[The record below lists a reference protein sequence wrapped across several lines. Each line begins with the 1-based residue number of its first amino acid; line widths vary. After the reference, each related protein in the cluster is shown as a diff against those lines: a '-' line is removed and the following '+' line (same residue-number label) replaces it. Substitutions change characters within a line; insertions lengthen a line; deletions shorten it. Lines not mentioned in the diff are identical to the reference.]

1 MFQKIKNRVKQEYTT
16 ILTFLTF
23 IFSLFFTKEI
33 NFLHYNTTS
42 GPDFEKYFKYL
53 EYNFFLIDK
62 TGREQGVFYYYL
74 NSWNFYRYNNEIND
88 TNFFYYLDKSIQ
100 EVNFFLFIFSLLGF
114 YLLLKLFGF
123 KKNDIL
129 ITLIA
134 FSFFPLG
141 IALRIVL
148 KPEILALSFLPWIIL
163 CLEFYKKTKKYR
175 YLYLSL
181 PFLVISIYSKGSVL
195 AVFGLFFLFFY
206 SLPLLRGNIK
216 KILLVFITFILLF
229 SALAIED
236 YESNG
241 SNILEVVH
249 DEKYNNKAKTNFL
262 YYVDVPRLI
271 KSPIKFNHSNSF
283 ISLTLLDIFG
293 DYFDLYWNEDSN
305 LYSKHRKE
313 VFLFEESSGIGIP
326 SINLKEKNLTFY
338 VQNKSDIYLRQFL
351 SLIFGILFF
360 IFLFGYIK
368 KKNVYSKFVFAPL
381 FGMAIM
387 NIQSVLGFPQKNFD
401 PLVGDSIKPYYYG
414 YFLCMAFLFVTIQI
428 FNKSNKSKILIFPYI
443 FFMLFLLGFP
453 KDSDSEYS
461 KNISQ
466 VNSYSSLCI
475 VNKPIIKITS
485 GNSDYLQCSTRT
497 EMFGLNYREYNDFE
511 NFKSQ
516 PRLRITNSLLGFLV
530 FINTVTVIILSRK
543 DKIYRHK

>member
-1 MFQKIKNRVKQEYTT
+1 M
-16 ILTFLTF
+16 
-23 IFSLFFTKEI
+23 
-33 NFLHYNTTS
+33 
-42 GPDFEKYFKYL
+42 
-53 EYNFFLIDK
+53 
-62 TGREQGVFYYYL
+62 
-74 NSWNFYRYNNEIND
+74 
-88 TNFFYYLDKSIQ
+88 
-100 EVNFFLFIFSLLGF
+100 
-114 YLLLKLFGF
+114 
-123 KKNDIL
+123 
-129 ITLIA
+129 
-134 FSFFPLG
+134 
-141 IALRIVL
+141 
-148 KPEILALSFLPWIIL
+148 
-163 CLEFYKKTKKYR
+163 
-175 YLYLSL
+175 
-181 PFLVISIYSKGSVL
+181 
-195 AVFGLFFLFFY
+195 
-206 SLPLLRGNIK
+206 LRGNIK

-387 NIQSVLGFPQKNFD
+387 NIQSILGFPQKNFD

-453 KDSDSEYS
+453 KVNNNEYS
-461 KNISQ
+461 RNISQ
-466 VNSYSSLCI
+466 VNSYSSLCV

-485 GNSDYLQCSTRT
+485 GSSDYLQCSTRT
-497 EMFGLNYREYNDFE
+497 EIFGMNYREYNNFE

-530 FINTVTVIILSRK
+530 FINSVAVIIFSRK
-543 DKIYRHK
+543 DKIYRQK

>member
-1 MFQKIKNRVKQEYTT
+1 MFEEIKDRVKKEYRT
-16 ILTFLTF
+16 ILTFLAF
-23 IFSLFFTKEI
+23 IISLIFTKEI

-53 EYNFFLIDK
+53 EYNSFLLDK

-74 NSWNFYRYNNEIND
+74 NSWNFFRYNNEIND

-100 EVNFFLFIFSLLGF
+100 EVNFFLFVFSLLGF
-114 YLLLKLFGF
+114 YFLLKLFGF

-129 ITLIA
+129 ISLIA
-134 FSFFPLG
+134 LSFFPLG

-163 CLEFYKKTKKYR
+163 CLELYKKTNKYR
-175 YLYLSL
+175 YLYLPL
-181 PFLVISIYSKGSVL
+181 PFLVVSIYSKGSVL

-216 KILLVFITFILLF
+216 KISLVFITFILLF
-229 SALAIED
+229 SILAIED

-241 SNILEVVH
+241 SNVLEVVH
-249 DEKYNNKAKTNFL
+249 DEKYNNKAKTNFI

-271 KSPIKFNHSNSF
+271 KSPIKFDHSNSF
-283 ISLTLLDIFG
+283 ISLTLLDTFG
-293 DYFDLYWNEDSN
+293 DYFDLYWNDDSN
-305 LYSKHRKE
+305 LYSKYKKE
-313 VFLFEESSGIGIP
+313 VFLFEESSDIGIP
-326 SINLKEKNLTFY
+326 TVNLEEKNLTFY
-338 VQNKSDIYLRQFL
+338 VQKKSDIYLRQFL
-351 SLIFGILFF
+351 SLVSATIFF

-381 FGMAIM
+381 IGMVIM
-387 NIQSVLGFPQKNFD
+387 NIQSVLGFPQNNFD
-401 PLVGDSIKPYYYG
+401 PLVGDSVKPYYYG
-414 YFLCMAFLFVTIQI
+414 YFTCMAFLFIAIQI

-443 FFMLFLLGFP
+443 FFMLFLIGFP
-453 KDSDSEYS
+453 KVNDSEYS
-461 KNISQ
+461 RNISQ
-466 VNSYSSLCI
+466 VNSYSSLCV
-475 VNKPIIKITS
+475 VNKPIIKSTS

-497 EMFGLNYREYNDFE
+497 KMVGLNYIEYNNSE
-511 NFKSQ
+511 YFKSQ

-530 FINTVTVIILSRK
+530 FINSVLIIIFSRK
-543 DKIYRHK
+543 DKIYK